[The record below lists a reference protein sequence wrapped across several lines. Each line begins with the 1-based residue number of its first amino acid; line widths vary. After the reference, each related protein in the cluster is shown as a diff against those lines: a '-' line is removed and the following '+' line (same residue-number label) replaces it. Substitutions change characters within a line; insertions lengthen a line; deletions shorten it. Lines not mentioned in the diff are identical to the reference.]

1 MSAARWLLGV
11 THQSPERPGGYLYPR
26 CVLDEGSVSRLV
38 GEAAGGDAAAWDQL
52 VDGFSGLVWSVVRG
66 HGLYGAEAADISQ
79 TVWLRFVE
87 HLHRLRQPERAGA
100 WLATTA
106 RHECLRVLRRRGRS
120 IAVADVPEQLDG
132 ATDADPGTLVLAA
145 EDHELLI
152 AALAELSA
160 PCQALLRLLIADPP
174 LSYDEISGVLDMPK
188 GSIGPTRQR
197 CLSRL
202 RAVMTTLSGGG
213 SRERGISGQGA
224 GS

>member
-1 MSAARWLLGV
+1 MLQLLGSKEE
-11 THQSPERPGGYLYPR
+11 SPEPPVGYLYSR

-38 GEAAGGDAAAWDQL
+38 AQAADGDAGAWNQL

-120 IAVADVPEQLDG
+120 VAMADVPEQLDG
-132 ATDADPGTLVLAA
+132 ARDADPGAVVVAA
-145 EDHELLI
+145 EDHELLMV
-152 AALAELSA
+152 ALQDVSG
-160 PCQALLRLLIADPP
+160 PCQTLLRLLIADPP
-174 LSYDEISGVLDMPK
+174 LTYDEISAVLDMPK

-202 RAVMTTLSGGG
+202 RAVMATLSGGN
-213 SRERGISGQGA
+213 SRERGITGQGG

>member
-1 MSAARWLLGV
+1 
-11 THQSPERPGGYLYPR
+11 
-26 CVLDEGSVSRLV
+26 VLDEGSVSRLV
-38 GEAAGGDAAAWDQL
+38 GEAAGGDPAAWDQL
-52 VDGFSGLVWSVVRG
+52 VEGFSGLVWSVVRG

-120 IAVADVPEQLDG
+120 IPVADVPEQLDG
-132 ATDADPGTLVLAA
+132 ATDADPGAILLTA
-145 EDHELLI
+145 EDHELLMV
-152 AALAELSA
+152 ALAELSA
-160 PCQALLRLLIADPP
+160 PCQGLLRLLIADPP
-174 LSYDEISGVLDMPK
+174 LSYDDISAVLDMPK

-202 RAVMTTLSGGG
+202 RAAMTTLSSGD

>member
-1 MSAARWLLGV
+1 
-11 THQSPERPGGYLYPR
+11 
-26 CVLDEGSVSRLV
+26 VLDEGSVSRLV
-38 GEAAGGDAAAWDQL
+38 GEAAGGDPAAWDQL

-132 ATDADPGTLVLAA
+132 ATDADPGALVLAA

-152 AALAELSA
+152 AALAELSS
-160 PCQALLRLLIADPP
+160 PCQTLLRLLIADPP

-202 RAVMTTLSGGG
+202 RAAMTTLSGEG

>member
-1 MSAARWLLGV
+1 VR
-11 THQSPERPGGYLYPR
+11 
-26 CVLDEGSVSRLV
+26 RLV
-38 GEAAGGDAAAWDQL
+38 GEAAGGDPAAWDQL

-132 ATDADPGTLVLAA
+132 AKDADPGAIVLAA
-145 EDHELLI
+145 EDHELLM
-152 AALAELSA
+152 AALADLSA

-174 LSYDEISGVLDMPK
+174 LSYDDISAVLDMPK

-202 RAVMTTLSGGG
+202 RAAMTTLSSGV
-213 SRERGISGQGA
+213 SRERGISGQGT